1 MENSYLSEKI
11 KYVFLGVVILAFG
24 ACFADKMRIFGVA
37 PNIAL
42 CYVMCVSFRNHDSF
56 GFYNALILGLATDA
70 LGGRVFGE
78 FTFFFVLFDLIIARV
93 FYKLFAENFWF
104 EFFSGVILSF
114 LYSTIFAVIVW
125 LFDGNFIFIALKIA
139 LVEALYNSFVFLIFL
154 YLFKK
159 RKKKRR
165 IAFRVDR

>member
-1 MENSYLSEKI
+1 MERNFWVEKI
-11 KYVFLGVVILAFG
+11 KYVIIGVVILAFQV
-24 ACFADKMRIFGVA
+24 CFADKLRLFGVA

-70 LGGRVFGE
+70 LGGRIFGE
-78 FTFFFVLFDLIIARV
+78 FTFFFVLFDLLIAKV
-93 FYKLFAENFWF
+93 FYKLFSENFWF

-114 LYSTIFAVIVW
+114 LFSMIFAIIVW
-125 LFDGNFIFIALKIA
+125 LFEGNFIFLTLKIA

-154 YLFKK
+154 YASKK